1 LYDLIILQT
10 MLTYFLATMRQSA
23 VIIENMSK
31 LVDDPIDAAPFMPQ
45 LMPAL
50 EKSTHML
57 SDPEARSV
65 AERSLMQLTKLNV
78 LVEREKAR
86 QKFIDHKLVVAAI
99 QAKFPVKDSD
109 NFIAH
114 VAHLCCSLMAIRKF
128 EEESWTEIEKL
139 LAVLDA
145 AKAKTT
151 ISELRKECEAMVKP
165 LPIKDDDDDDTA
177 EELCNCRFTL
187 AYGTKTLLHN
197 TNLRLKR
204 GAKYGLLGGNDSGK
218 TTLMRAIANGSVEG
232 FPDSS
237 QVRTV
242 FVEADILGELSH
254 LSCVEYIM
262 ADPRLQG
269 MARQEV
275 LDVMA
280 TVGFKDDGKAKP
292 NHPVSSLSGGWRMK
306 LAMARAMLQR
316 ADILLLDE
324 PTNHLDVINVK
335 WVKSYI
341 NSLKNVT
348 CIMVSHDSGFLDDCC
363 TNILRIER
371 LKLQTFKGN
380 LTAFISE
387 NPDAK
392 AFFSL
397 KESKLKFKFPQPGA
411 IEGIKSRSKALMKM
425 AHCDFTY
432 PGNDKPTLFD
442 ITIQVSMASR
452 VGCVGENGAG
462 KSTMIKVLTGEVVP
476 QTGDVWKHPNARVAY
491 VAQHAFHHIES
502 HLDKTPNEY
511 IRWRYANGED
521 KESLVKV
528 SMVLNEEEK
537 KLQSTPAE
545 LSWKDENGNII
556 KGKKVIDYLPG
567 MRRQQGKDY
576 EYEVVFRNE
585 ARSANGIFVDMKTL
599 VRNGWGKACKAI
611 DARIAQTA
619 GLFVRPLTSTT
630 VEQHFSDCGLEAE
643 FATHYRIGALSGGQ
657 KVKVVLAAALWN
669 QPHIL
674 ILDEPT
680 NYLDRESLGALAGA
694 VDGFQGGVV
703 IISHNNEFVSTVCK
717 EEWVMD
723 AGHLT
728 TKGESGWMDRQDD
741 KMDDQAQIES
751 VIDAFGNAVAVS
763 QKKKMSKKEEKL
775 FIKKIKE
782 KIKAGLELDDEEN
795 EYAIENNIF

>member
-1 LYDLIILQT
+1 

>member
-1 LYDLIILQT
+1 
-10 MLTYFLATMRQSA
+10 MRQSA

-31 LVDDPIDAAPFMPQ
+31 LVDDPIDAAPFMPF

-50 EKSTHML
+50 EKAAEII

-65 AERSLMQLTKLNV
+65 AERSLKQLTKLNV

-86 QKFIDHKLVVAAI
+86 QKYIDHALVVEAIKKKLGPVKDADIFIDHI
-99 QAKFPVKDSD
+99 GH
-109 NFIAH
+109 I
-114 VAHLCCSLMAIRKF
+114 CCSLMAIREFKV
-128 EEESWTEIEKL
+128 ENWKEVQNL
-139 LAVLDA
+139 LSVLDVKA
-145 AKAKTT
+145 ASDANVDA
-151 ISELRKECEAMVKP
+151 LRKECEAMVKP
-165 LPIKDDDDDDTA
+165 LPLKDDEDDDDA
-177 EELCNCRFTL
+177 EELCNCTFTL
-187 AYGTKTLLHN
+187 AYGTKILLHN

-218 TTLMRAIANGSVEG
+218 TTLMRSIANGSVEG
-232 FPDSS
+232 FPDSNE
-237 QVRTV
+237 VRTV

-254 LSCVEYIM
+254 LSCVDYIM
-262 ADPRLQG
+262 VDPRLQG
-269 MARQEV
+269 LDKQEV
-275 LDVMA
+275 LNVMA
-280 TVGFKDDGKAKP
+280 TVGFRDDGKAKP
-292 NHPVSSLSGGWRMK
+292 DNPVSSLSGGWRMK

-335 WVKSYI
+335 WVKNYI

-348 CIMVSHDSGFLDDCC
+348 CIMVSHDSGFLNDCC
-363 TNILRIER
+363 TNIIQIER
-371 LKLQTFKGN
+371 LKLHQHKGN
-380 LTAFISE
+380 LETFIAE
-387 NPDAK
+387 NPEAK
-392 AFFSL
+392 AYFSL
-397 KESKLKFKFPQPGA
+397 KDTRLKFRFPQPGA

-432 PGNDKPTLFD
+432 PGNTTPTLFD
-442 ITIQVSMASR
+442 ITVQVSMASR

-476 QTGDVWKHPNARVAY
+476 QTGDVWKHPNARIAY

-511 IRWRYANGED
+511 IRWRYEGGED

-528 SMVLNEEEK
+528 SMVLNDDEK
-537 KLQSTPAE
+537 KLQNTPTEVA
-545 LSWKDENGNII
+545 WKNEAGIMV
-556 KGKKVIDYLPG
+556 KGKKLIDYLPG
-567 MRRQQGKDY
+567 VRRQSGKDY

-585 ARSANGIFVDMKTL
+585 ARSSSGIFLDLKTL
-599 VRNGWGKACKAI
+599 AKMGFEKACKAI
-611 DARIAQTA
+611 DARIAQTSGMA
-619 GLFVRPLTSTT
+619 IRSLTSAA
-630 VEQHFSDCGLEAE
+630 VEQHLADVGLEPE
-643 FATHYRIGALSGGQ
+643 FATHYRMSALSGGQ

-680 NYLDRESLGALAGA
+680 NYLDREALGALAIA
-694 VDGFQGGVV
+694 IEDFQGGVV

-723 AGHLT
+723 SGHLT

-741 KMDDQAQIES
+741 KIDDQAQIES
-751 VIDAFGNAVAVS
+751 IVDAFGNKVDIK

-775 FIKKIKE
+775 FVKKIKD
-782 KIKAGLELDDEEN
+782 KIKAGIELDDEEN
-795 EYAIENNIF
+795 DYAVEHNVY